1 MKKAVFLDRDGV
13 INEVLTH
20 RVKFVNRP
28 DQFYLLDRAGEAVKL
43 LNDHGYLVF
52 VVTNQGGIGL
62 GHMTEEQLNL
72 VHKEMIRQIGEK
84 GGVIQDTAC
93 CMHVPNSGC
102 LCRKPEPGMILSLA
116 ERYGID
122 LSRSYM
128 VGDREPDV
136 LAGKRAGT
144 CVLFIGDQAG
154 LGDTQFPNLW
164 EAAQW
169 IILKD

>member
-13 INEVLTH
+13 INEVLTD

-43 LNDHGYLVF
+43 LNDHGYLVY
-52 VVTNQGGIGL
+52 VVTNQGGVGL
-62 GHMTEEQLNL
+62 GFMTEYQLNQ
-72 VHKEMIRQIGEK
+72 VHNEMIRQIAEK
-84 GGVIQDTAC
+84 GGVIQETASC
-93 CMHVPNSGC
+93 THVPNSGC

-116 ERYGID
+116 ERFKID

-128 VGDREPDV
+128 IGDREPDMS
-136 LAGKRAGT
+136 AGKGAGT
-144 CVLFIGDQAG
+144 HVLFIGNQPG
-154 LGDTQFPNLW
+154 LGEAQFPTLW

-169 IILKD
+169 IVLKN